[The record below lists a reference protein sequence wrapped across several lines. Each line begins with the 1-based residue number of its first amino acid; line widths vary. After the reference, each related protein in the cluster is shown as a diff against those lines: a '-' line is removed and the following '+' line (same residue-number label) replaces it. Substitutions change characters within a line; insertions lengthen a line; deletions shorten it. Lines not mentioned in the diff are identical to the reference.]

1 MLSLIF
7 GQHYDDDF
15 LDCTLISTET
25 RPMISK
31 KRIFFLI
38 DEQGR
43 RKSPW
48 NRFFHLSIA
57 ALIWL
62 SVIAIVME
70 SFQPLRGK
78 FQWFFNAFEVLCVIV
93 FSAEYLLRIWTADL
107 RYPELSAGRAR
118 LKFITSGMGII
129 DLLAVLPFYLPF
141 FFKFDL
147 RFIRIL
153 RIIRLLRI
161 FKLNRYTRALTLFTR
176 VFYEKRNELGITMFV
191 MFLLLL
197 MSSTIMYYLESDV
210 QPDQFPDIISTF
222 WWSVATL
229 TTVGYGDV
237 YPVTGWGKLVSGV
250 IAILGIGLVALP
262 TGILSAGFIE
272 KIEEKNEAAAESTP
286 PPVTPSKPFKF
297 CPHCGERLPE
307 G

>member
-1 MLSLIF
+1 MSLK
-7 GQHYDDDF
+7 Q
-15 LDCTLISTET
+15 
-25 RPMISK
+25 
-31 KRIFFLI
+31 RIFFLI
-38 DEQGR
+38 DEDGR
-43 RKSPW
+43 KKSPW

-57 ALIWL
+57 GLIWL
-62 SVIAIVME
+62 SVIAIILE

-78 FQWFFNAFEVLCVIV
+78 YQWFFNAFEILTVIV
-93 FSAEYLLRIWTADL
+93 FSTEYVLRMWTADL
-107 RYPELSAGRAR
+107 KYTDVSPGRAR
-118 LKFITSGMGII
+118 LQFAMSPIGII

-161 FKLNRYTRALTLFTR
+161 FKLNRYTKALSLFTR
-176 VFYEKRNELGITMFV
+176 VFFEKRNELGITLFV
-191 MFLLLL
+191 MFLMLL

-210 QPDQFPDIISTF
+210 QPDKFPDIISTF

-237 YPVTGWGKLVSGV
+237 FPVTGWGKLISGV

-272 KIEEKNEAAAESTP
+272 KIEEKNEQKAQASAKQEK
-286 PPVTPSKPFKF
+286 KPKEFRF
-297 CPHCGERLPE
+297 CPYCGESLE
-307 G
+307 GKGV

>member
-1 MLSLIF
+1 MSLK
-7 GQHYDDDF
+7 Q
-15 LDCTLISTET
+15 
-25 RPMISK
+25 
-31 KRIFFLI
+31 RIFFLI
-38 DEQGR
+38 DEEGR

-57 ALIWL
+57 GLIWL
-62 SVIAIVME
+62 SVIAIILE

-78 FQWFFNAFEVLCVIV
+78 YQWFFNAFEILTVIV
-93 FSAEYLLRIWTADL
+93 FSTEYILRMWTADL
-107 RYPELSAGRAR
+107 KYTEVSPWRAR
-118 LKFITSGMGII
+118 WQFAMSPIGII

-161 FKLNRYTRALTLFTR
+161 FKLNRYTKALSLFTR
-176 VFYEKRNELGITMFV
+176 VFFEKRNELGITLFV
-191 MFLLLL
+191 MFLMLL

-210 QPDQFPDIISTF
+210 QPDKFPDIISTF

-237 YPVTGWGKLVSGV
+237 FPVTGWGKLISGV

-272 KIEEKNEAAAESTP
+272 KIEEKNEQKAQATAKQE
-286 PPVTPSKPFKF
+286 KKAKEFKF
-297 CPHCGERLPE
+297 CPYCGESLE
-307 G
+307 GKGA

>member
-1 MLSLIF
+1 MSLK
-7 GQHYDDDF
+7 
-15 LDCTLISTET
+15 
-25 RPMISK
+25 R
-31 KRIFFLI
+31 RIFFLI
-38 DEQGR
+38 DEKGR
-43 RKSPW
+43 KKSPW
-48 NRFFHLSIA
+48 NRFFHLTVA
-57 ALIWL
+57 ALIWM
-62 SVIAIVME
+62 SVIAIVLE
-70 SFQPLRGK
+70 SFQPIRGK
-78 FQWFFNAFEVLCVIV
+78 FQWFFDAFELLTVIV
-93 FSAEYLLRIWTADL
+93 FTTEYLLRFWTADL
-107 RYPELSAGRAR
+107 KYKKLSTWQAR
-118 LKFITSGMGII
+118 WKFVVSPMGII
-129 DLLAVLPFYLPF
+129 DLLAVLPFFLPI

-161 FKLNRYTRALTLFTR
+161 FKLNRYTRALTLFTH
-176 VFYEKRNELGITMFV
+176 VFYEKRNELGITLFV
-191 MFLLLL
+191 MFLMLL

-210 QPDQFPDIISTF
+210 QPDEFPDIISTF

-272 KIEEKNEAAAESTP
+272 KIEERHEEKHHAQ
-286 PPVTPSKPFKF
+286 KPFKF

-307 G
+307 SGS

>member
-1 MLSLIF
+1 MTSIK
-7 GQHYDDDF
+7 Q
-15 LDCTLISTET
+15 
-25 RPMISK
+25 
-31 KRIFFLI
+31 RIFFLI
-38 DEQGR
+38 DEEGR
-43 RKSPW
+43 KKSPW

-57 ALIWL
+57 TLIWL
-62 SVIAIVME
+62 SVIAIILE

-78 FQWFFNAFEVLCVIV
+78 FQWFFDAFELLSVFV
-93 FSAEYLLRIWTADL
+93 FSTEYILRLWTADL
-107 RYPELSAGRAR
+107 KFTELPAWKAR
-118 LKFITSGMGII
+118 WKFMVSPMGVI

-161 FKLNRYTRALTLFTR
+161 FKLNRYTRALGLFTN
-176 VFYEKRNELGITMFV
+176 VFYEKRNELGITLFV
-191 MFLLLL
+191 MFLMLL

-210 QPDQFPDIISTF
+210 QPKEFPDIISTF

-237 YPVTGWGKLVSGV
+237 YPVTGWGKLISGV
-250 IAILGIGLVALP
+250 IAVLGIGLVALP

-272 KIEEKNEAAAESTP
+272 KLEEGNKEKE
-286 PPVTPSKPFKF
+286 KKEQPFKF
-297 CPHCGERLPE
+297 CPHCGKRLPKPE
-307 G
+307 DT

>member
-1 MLSLIF
+1 MNL
-7 GQHYDDDF
+7 
-15 LDCTLISTET
+15 
-25 RPMISK
+25 K

-38 DEQGR
+38 DEKGR
-43 RKSPW
+43 KKSPW

-57 ALIWL
+57 GLIWL
-62 SVIAIVME
+62 SVIAIILE

-78 FQWFFNAFEVLCVIV
+78 YQWFFTTFEIITVVV
-93 FSAEYLLRIWTADL
+93 FSTEYLLRMWTADL
-107 RYPELSAGRAR
+107 KYTELTPWQAR
-118 LKFITSGMGII
+118 LRFVLSPMGVI
-129 DLLAVLPFYLPF
+129 DLLAILPFYLPF

-147 RFIRIL
+147 RFVRIL

-161 FKLNRYTRALTLFTR
+161 FKLNRYTKALTLFTS
-176 VFYEKRNELGITMFV
+176 VFFEKRNELGITLFV
-191 MFLLLL
+191 MFLMLL
-197 MSSTIMYYLESDV
+197 MSSTVMYYLESDV

-237 YPVTGWGKLVSGV
+237 FPVTGWGKLVSGM

-272 KIEEKNEAAAESTP
+272 KIEEKNAKKIAQKAEQKADN
-286 PPVTPSKPFKF
+286 KPFKF
-297 CPHCGERLPE
+297 CPYCGERLDE
-307 G
+307 NSA